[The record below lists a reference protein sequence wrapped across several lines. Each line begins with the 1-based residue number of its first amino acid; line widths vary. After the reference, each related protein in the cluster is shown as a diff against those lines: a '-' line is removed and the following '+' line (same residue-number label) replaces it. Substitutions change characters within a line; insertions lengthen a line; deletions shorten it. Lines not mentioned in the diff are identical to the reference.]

1 MTTVWLLIDCRINE
15 YTYSYDASVKAGG
28 KGDLYLDFLEKTV
41 LPFVQVRTYIACLC
55 DTMCR
60 NITEWRLGN
69 PMLAY
74 LGPRWEALFHVMQVG
89 MR

>member
-41 LPFVQVRTYIACLC
+41 LPFVQVRTYS
-55 DTMCR
+55 MS
-60 NITEWRLGN
+60 
-69 PMLAY
+69 
-74 LGPRWEALFHVMQVG
+74 V
-89 MR
+89 